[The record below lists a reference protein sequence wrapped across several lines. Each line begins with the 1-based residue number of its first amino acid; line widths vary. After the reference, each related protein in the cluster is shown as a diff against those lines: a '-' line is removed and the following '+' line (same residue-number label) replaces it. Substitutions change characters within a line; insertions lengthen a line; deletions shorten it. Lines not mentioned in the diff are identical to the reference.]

1 LLCIHFC
8 CIFVKKSQEVFMSD
22 LGVLVSGI
30 EFKVRKLTEMLELRE
45 TESRQWLNE
54 RSQLQKKIE
63 EQRMQIQQLEE
74 RNQKL
79 HMAHALT
86 SKDDVVSVKQRINEL
101 VREVDRC
108 LALLNK

>member
-1 LLCIHFC
+1 
-8 CIFVKKSQEVFMSD
+8 MSD
-22 LGVLVSGI
+22 LNVMVSGI

-45 TESRQWLNE
+45 TESAKWLNE

-74 RNQKL
+74 RNNKL

-108 LALLNK
+108 LAMLNK